1 MLAASALNLM
11 VPFLRNSVA
20 KAPDTFK
27 IEPTDIIELPSVLTY
42 TFVPVTGA
50 IIFFFL
56 KEEDRDRDRDRYRDR
71 EI

>member
-1 MLAASALNLM
+1 M

-27 IEPTDIIELPSVLTY
+27 IEPTEIIELPSVLTY